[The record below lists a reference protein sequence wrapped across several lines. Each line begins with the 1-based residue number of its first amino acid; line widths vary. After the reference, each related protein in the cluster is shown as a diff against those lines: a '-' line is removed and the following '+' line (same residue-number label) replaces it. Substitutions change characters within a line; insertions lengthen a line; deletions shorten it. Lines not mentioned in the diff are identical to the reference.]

1 MFAFYWC
8 IRYLQLV
15 LKSSKIT
22 FTRSWLSTTSDLS
35 NTQQIVTRSIFYYH
49 NIMNHSYIILNI
61 DAREYWIIYPYEW
74 IDSILSLVVT
84 TYKMMYKCIFIIF
97 PEKSGNVSS
106 ILSICIFLIRFLNH
120 LARAAGKF
128 LNIYAFFSQDFLII

>member
-49 NIMNHSYIILNI
+49 NIMNHSYIILNT
-61 DAREYWIIYPYEW
+61 DTIYPYEW

-97 PEKSGNVSS
+97 PENSGNVSS